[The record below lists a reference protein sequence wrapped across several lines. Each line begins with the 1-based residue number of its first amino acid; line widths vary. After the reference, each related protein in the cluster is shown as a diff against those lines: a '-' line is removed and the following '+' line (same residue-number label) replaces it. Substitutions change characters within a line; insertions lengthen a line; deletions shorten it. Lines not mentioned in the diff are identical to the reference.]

1 MEDCNQHN
9 YTYKLSII
17 IPMYNVE
24 KYIANCLDSIL
35 SSDLPTD
42 SYEIIIINDGSTD
55 SGPDIVE
62 DYLKQ
67 YHNIHYITQE
77 NQGQSTARNQGI
89 KVSKGEYIWF
99 IDADDKIS
107 QNSSS
112 ILKSLSIN
120 PQIDILGIKLLDVEE
135 DGTIITESCTQPS
148 LSHDMVMKGRD
159 AIINGYNPS
168 SVCALIAKRDLFLQN
183 DLYFVPGITH
193 QDVELSYR
201 LMAKA
206 NHVMFST
213 LCPYIYIQHPTSVSH
228 TNIAE
233 KRLKYLSDDIR
244 IIRSFQQ
251 LSKYYE
257 VSDMELSSVIDQR
270 IKNIQL
276 GLLWGLFQNR
286 KQLKKNGIDKK
297 MLSLLKAEQLF
308 PIKQNYHSMK
318 KKLLATFLNLFFCRR

>member
-1 MEDCNQHN
+1 MEDCNPQH

-24 KYIANCLDSIL
+24 MYIANCLDSIL

-55 SGPDIVE
+55 SGPSIVE

-107 QNSSS
+107 PNSSG

-168 SVCALIAKRDLFLQN
+168 SVCALITKRDLFLQN

-201 LMAKA
+201 LMARA

-213 LCPYIYIQHPTSVSH
+213 LCPYIYIQHSTSVSH
-228 TNIAE
+228 TVVAV
-233 KRLKYLSDDIR
+233 KKLKYILDDITIIHSFNQLAKDFIDNDTELFSAIDKR
-244 IIRSFQQ
+244 IR
-251 LSKYYE
+251 
-257 VSDMELSSVIDQR
+257 
-270 IKNIQL
+270 NIQL
-276 GLLWGLFQNR
+276 GMIWGVYSKR
-286 KQLKKNGIDKK
+286 KSLRNLGIYNDIVKSIKDEKLYPMKLHFDSWKKNVWAWYLN
-297 MLSLLKAEQLF
+297 MFSL
-308 PIKQNYHSMK
+308 
-318 KKLLATFLNLFFCRR
+318 

>member
-55 SGPDIVE
+55 SGSGIVE

-135 DGTIITESCTQPS
+135 DGTIIAESCTQPS
-148 LSHDMVMKGRD
+148 LSHDVVMKGRD

-168 SVCALIAKRDLFLQN
+168 SVCALITKRDLFLQN

-201 LMAKA
+201 LMARA
-206 NHVMFST
+206 NMVIFST
-213 LCPYIYIQHPTSVSH
+213 LCPYFYIQHPSSVSH
-228 TNIAE
+228 TVVPA
-233 KRLKYLSDDIR
+233 KKLKYILDDITIVHSFYRLAQDFRETDPELFSAIDKR
-244 IIRSFQQ
+244 IR
-251 LSKYYE
+251 
-257 VSDMELSSVIDQR
+257 
-270 IKNIQL
+270 NIQL
-276 GLLWGLFQNR
+276 GMIWGVYSKR
-286 KQLKKNGIDKK
+286 KSLRNLGIYNDIVKSIKDEKLYPMKLHFDSLKKNVWAWYLN
-297 MLSLLKAEQLF
+297 MFSL
-308 PIKQNYHSMK
+308 
-318 KKLLATFLNLFFCRR
+318 